1 LFICHF
7 SLDFHAFFLLLN
19 ICPAFGIVT
28 VPPAYYAH
36 LGAFRA
42 RYYIEDDNSDQ
53 GSSTGATRTFDQ
65 SVPVK
70 QLPKVKEYVQQFMF
84 YC

>member
-1 LFICHF
+1 MFVN
-7 SLDFHAFFLLLN
+7 SSVKFLLFSKFSFFCLK
-19 ICPAFGIVT
+19 PDLFLVT

-53 GSSTGATRTFDQ
+53 
-65 SVPVK
+65 SVAVK
-70 QLPKVKEYVQQFMF
+70 QLPKIDEHVQQFMF